1 MSSTTNA
8 ESATVEKVDYYAN
21 HELVVRW
28 PFTIYHHPIEKSM
41 SKALEGVMATRP
53 QPLTVLVFGCG
64 YFHERGMYPPGTRF
78 ILVDQDRRLTDPMNA
93 LAADYPGSFAYTCQS
108 ADEFAHVAE
117 KHAGTVDLITG
128 KEVIEHITDMDRYFP
143 LFKKVLAVGGTLWL
157 STPNYGDWTLPLVE
171 STFLEAVARYRGFSR
186 RDMHPNRYT
195 QASLAQALTSHG
207 FSSVE
212 VQRTKYRF
220 ALTSSAVKSA

>member
-1 MSSTTNA
+1 MSSSN
-8 ESATVEKVDYYAN
+8 TVEKVDYYAN

-41 SKALEGVMATRP
+41 ADTLERVKGTRP
-53 QPLTVLVFGCG
+53 RPLTVLVFGCG
-64 YFHERGMYPPGTRF
+64 YFHEREMYPSDTRF
-78 ILVDQDRRLTDPMNA
+78 ILVDQDLRLKTTMDSI
-93 LAADYPGSFAYTCQS
+93 AAERPGSYAYTCQS
-108 ADEFAHVAE
+108 AEEFARVVE
-117 KHAGTVDLITG
+117 KHAGTVDFITG
-128 KEVIEHITDMDRYFP
+128 KEVIEHITEMDKYFP
-143 LFKKVLAVGGTLWL
+143 LFKAALAPGGILWL

-195 QASLAQALTSHG
+195 KESLAAALHSYG
-207 FSSVE
+207 FSSVD

-220 ALTSSAVKSA
+220 ALTSSAVNAAT